1 MVRSSSRSSI
11 VVLVGLLAGC
21 GGHSNGG
28 APGGSTDGG
37 VDGSGNAQPEA
48 GVDGGD
54 DAGALSGQ
62 LIIEPDMGMTP
73 VYDFISSAKKTLD
86 MTMYEL
92 NDTTATGLLTTL
104 HGNGVQVRVI
114 LDQNLEMSDNT
125 EAYNTLSAA
134 GVDVHWANPTY
145 AATHQKTITVDGTTS
160 LIMTL
165 NFAAEEYKSSRDFAT
180 YDTDPTDVAAIE
192 ATFAADL
199 ANAAIS
205 PNTGDDLVWSPTNSE
220 GSLVAFIKGAKSTL
234 LVENEEMSEDEIVS
248 ALIAAQGRGV
258 EVKVAMENST
268 DYASEF
274 TQLVQSGVKL
284 ATYQHDA
291 LYIHAKAMVA
301 DYGTGSAAAF
311 LGSENF
317 SHASLTENRE
327 LGIITNKPAVLDG
340 INTTLTSDFAGGTK
354 YVPPDAGSV
363 QPTPEAGVDA
373 DIDDASDGA
382 SPDAGD

>member
-1 MVRSSSRSSI
+1 
-11 VVLVGLLAGC
+11 
-21 GGHSNGG
+21 
-28 APGGSTDGG
+28 
-37 VDGSGNAQPEA
+37 
-48 GVDGGD
+48 
-54 DAGALSGQ
+54 
-62 LIIEPDMGMTP
+62 
-73 VYDFISSAKKTLD
+73 

-104 HGNGVQVRVI
+104 HSNGVQVRVI

-125 EAYNTLSAA
+125 DAYNALNAA

-165 NFAAEEYKSSRDFAT
+165 NFASEEYKSSRDFAT
-180 YDTDPTDVAAIE
+180 YDTDPKDVAAIE

-199 ANAAIS
+199 ANAAITPS
-205 PNTGDDLVWSPTNSE
+205 TGDDLVWSPTNAE
-220 GSLVAFIKGAKSTL
+220 GSLVAFIQGAKSTL
-234 LVENEEMSEDEIVS
+234 LVENEEMGEDEIVY
-248 ALIAAQGRGV
+248 ALTAAEGRGV
-258 EVKVAMENST
+258 AVKIAMENST
-268 DYASEF
+268 DYTSEF

-284 ATYQHDA
+284 ATYEHDA
-291 LYIHAKAMVA
+291 LYIHAKVMVA
-301 DYGTGSAAAF
+301 DYGTSTASAF

-327 LGIITNKPAVLDG
+327 LGIITSWPAVLDG
-340 INTTLTSDFAGGTK
+340 INTTVTSDFAGGTT

-363 QPTPEAGVDA
+363 QPTPEAGADA
-373 DIDDASDGA
+373 DVDDASDAA